1 VEHRQPFL
9 EPASDTSRDA
19 HDVQIALYRRRGGAW
34 RLQTSL
40 RLSDFTRRLT
50 KAGIRDRH
58 PEYSEEQVRRAF
70 MRLMHG
76 DEVARAIWP
85 NEPLVSP

>member
-1 VEHRQPFL
+1 
-9 EPASDTSRDA
+9 
-19 HDVQIALYRRRGGAW
+19 VQIAVYRRRGGAW

-40 RLSDFTRRLT
+40 QLSDFTRRLT
-50 KAGIRDRH
+50 LSGIRHRH
-58 PEYSEEQVRRAF
+58 PEYSEQQVKRAF

>member
-1 VEHRQPFL
+1 VKHLPPSL
-9 EPASDTSRDA
+9 GLAADTSFDA
-19 HDVQIALYRRRGGAW
+19 REVQTELYRRRGGAW
-34 RLQTSL
+34 RLQTSF
-40 RLSDFTRRLT
+40 RLSHFTRRLT
-50 KAGIRDRH
+50 RAGIRGRH

-76 DEVARAIWP
+76 DEIARAIWP